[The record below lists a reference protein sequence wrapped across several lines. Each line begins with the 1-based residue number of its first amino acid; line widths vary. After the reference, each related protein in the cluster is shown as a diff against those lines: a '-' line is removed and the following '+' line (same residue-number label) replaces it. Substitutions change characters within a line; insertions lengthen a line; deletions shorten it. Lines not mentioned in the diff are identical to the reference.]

1 MTIEREVGIQE
12 GMRRQREADARK
24 TESAC
29 LNQTATLPSRER
41 SRRLSCQQCPF
52 RSVDDHVGSKALLV
66 NSSDLIPSGTLDR
79 KLRIGNDDGGE
90 YELTFRITRHQGTV
104 FAQNAYFA
112 MATRHSKHMEVWGVD
127 LTGTVRG
134 NWFDGRCQGW
144 YRLAGARFSQGTF
157 LAAVSPAWEAA
168 ERGPADSAARGA
180 CAAVVTAAMTPL
192 SLLKSS
198 FSLTPLMLSSIEH
211 TLLPD
216 DIGSRVALPDA
227 SKYRDHAP
235 HFSSRCSRYGTSSR
249 YWSGRVAVGRGFP
262 VLTGCSGCGSPML
275 GPIGEP
281 PW

>member
-1 MTIEREVGIQE
+1 VSQPNCDITISRALSTAILPTMSLSFRGRP
-12 GMRRQREADARK
+12 RRQQ
-24 TESAC
+24 SAASQ
-29 LNQTATLPSRER
+29 LM
-41 SRRLSCQQCPF
+41 
-52 RSVDDHVGSKALLV
+52 
-66 NSSDLIPSGTLDR
+66 DLIPSGTLDR

-216 DIGSRVALPDA
+216 DIGSRVALPEA
-227 SKYRDHAP
+227 SKYRAITRRTSARGARVTASAP
-235 HFSSRCSRYGTSSR
+235 GT
-249 YWSGRVAVGRGFP
+249 GAVAPLSAAAFP
-262 VLTGCSGCGSPML
+262 C
-275 GPIGEP
+275 
-281 PW
+281 